1 MRGRGEVGVVA
12 RWALPL
18 CLVAGLA
25 CGDDGGPGSVEGNY
39 ALQTL
44 NGEPL
49 PYDNDGLGCCWYL
62 SGALAL
68 DAGQYTISITARNF
82 GDTDP
87 FTVTEWG
94 AYVSSAAALTFAPDS
109 FDLVALLLSP
119 AAVTGDTVALG
130 LGGEGPG
137 APDQF
142 QARFV
147 RDR

>member
-1 MRGRGEVGVVA
+1 MLTRP
-12 RWALPL
+12 ALVL

-39 ALQTL
+39 LLQTL

-49 PYDNDGLGCCWYL
+49 PYDNDGLGCCSYL
-62 SGALAL
+62 AGALIL
-68 DAGQYTISITARNF
+68 DAGEYTIGITARNF
-82 GDTDP
+82 GDTDR

-94 AYVSSAAALTFAPDS
+94 TYATNGTTLTFAPDS
-109 FDLVALLLSP
+109 FDLVPLLLSP
-119 AAVTGDTVALG
+119 GTISDGTIVLG

-142 QARFV
+142 QAAFV
-147 RDR
+147 RDE

>member
-1 MRGRGEVGVVA
+1 MRGRGEVEMLARRALVLCVA
-12 RWALPL
+12 
-18 CLVAGLA
+18 AGLA
-25 CGDDGGPGSVEGNY
+25 CGDDGGPGSVEGTY

-62 SGALAL
+62 AGALSL
-68 DAGQYTISITARNF
+68 DAGQYTISITAQNF
-82 GDTDP
+82 GDADP

-94 AYVSSAAALTFAPDS
+94 AYVSSDAALTFAPDS
-109 FDLVALLLSP
+109 FDLLPLLLSP
-119 AAVTGDTVALG
+119 GTVSDDAIALG